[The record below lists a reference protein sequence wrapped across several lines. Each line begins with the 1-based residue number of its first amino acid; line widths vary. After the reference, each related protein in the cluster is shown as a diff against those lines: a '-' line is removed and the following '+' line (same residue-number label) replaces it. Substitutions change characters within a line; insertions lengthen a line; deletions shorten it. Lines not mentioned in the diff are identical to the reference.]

1 MVYVKVNE
9 TEYPAAISGTLT
21 DRAWDNRASKT
32 IDLAMTHA
40 QAMELFVENAPWSIV
55 ERTEGM
61 REQVDEEGNPVLDEN
76 GDPVMESYTEESEYD
91 NSEYSVAGDV
101 TDHRDGTLSIKMG
114 KLTELESALELLL
127 GGE

>member
-1 MVYVKVNE
+1 MIYVKINE
-9 TEYPAAISGTLT
+9 IEYPAAISGNIN
-21 DRAWDNRASKT
+21 DKAWDNRASKT
-32 IDLAMTHA
+32 INLAMSYE

-55 ERTEGM
+55 ERHI
-61 REQVDEEGNPVLDEN
+61 VDVLDEEGNPTGETTEN
-76 GDPVMESYTEESEYD
+76 VVEHD
-91 NSEYSVAGDV
+91 NSEYCVAGDV